1 MNDVTERET
10 APATE
15 KRLPL
20 LQMLLVSFQHVLLM
34 YGGAVAVPL
43 IVGQAAGLSREEIA
57 FLINADL
64 LVAGIATIVQSMGI
78 GPAGIRMPVMM
89 GASFAAVSSMVV
101 MAGMPGVGMTGIF
114 GATIAAGFFGLL
126 IAPFV
131 CKIVRLFPPLVTGT
145 VITSI
150 GLSLFPVAVNWA
162 GGGSATGQFGALP
175 YLGVA
180 AAVLAVIL
188 LINQFLRGFWVNVS
202 VLIGMALGYVLAGSL
217 GMVELSGISAAPAFQ
232 IVTPNH
238 FGTPQFLLAPIL
250 SMCLVVVI
258 IFVESAGM
266 FLALGKITGQDVDP
280 RQLRRGLLCDA
291 GATFLAGFMNTFT
304 HSSFA
309 QNIWSGTDDRRAKP
323 LRNSH
328 RRPVPDHLEP
338 VAEGRIHGRLDS
350 RRGAGRCGHRHVR
363 HGRRHRHQDSAG
375 GRYRRSSQPVAGCR
389 KHRPGH
395 GPGGSAGVLR
405 APAAL
410 DGTHHPQWYRGRYHQ
425 RSDPE
430 SVVQRSWRAGA
441 PCVDRC
447 GPALTER
454 YTPHETR
461 AAERT
466 PPPLQRATKPAPAG
480 FRRLSQSRQA
490 ARPR

>member
-1 MNDVTERET
+1 MNDVTKREA
-10 APATE
+10 APVAE

-20 LQMLLVSFQHVLLM
+20 LQLLLVSFQHVLLM

-64 LVAGIATIVQSMGI
+64 LVAGIATVVQSMGI
-78 GPAGIRMPVMM
+78 GPVGIRMPVMM

-145 VITSI
+145 VITAI

-162 GGGSATGQFGALP
+162 GGGSTAGQFGALP

-217 GMVELSGISAAPAFQ
+217 GMVDLSGINAAPAFQ
-232 IVTPNH
+232 VVTPNH
-238 FGTPQFLLAPIL
+238 FGAPQFLLAPIL

-266 FLALGKITGQDVDP
+266 FLALGKITGQNVDP
-280 RQLRRGLLCDA
+280 KQLRRGLLCDA

-309 QNIWSGTDDRRAKP
+309 QNIGLVQMTGVRSRYVTAFAGLFLISLSLLPKAAFMVASIPAAVLGGAGIAMFGMVAATGIKILQEADIGDRRNQLLVAVSIGLGMVP
-323 LRNSH
+323 VV
-328 RRPVPDHLEP
+328 RPEFFAHLPHWMEP
-338 VAEGRIHGRLDS
+338 ITHSGIAVATI
-350 RRGAGRCGHRHVR
+350 
-363 HGRRHRHQDSAG
+363 SAVTLNLLFNVLG
-375 GRYRRSSQPVAGCR
+375 GPERS
-389 KHRPGH
+389 
-395 GPGGSAGVLR
+395 
-405 APAAL
+405 
-410 DGTHHPQWYRGRYHQ
+410 
-425 RSDPE
+425 
-430 SVVQRSWRAGA
+430 
-441 PCVDRC
+441 
-447 GPALTER
+447 ALTG
-454 YTPHETR
+454 
-461 AAERT
+461 AA
-466 PPPLQRATKPAPAG
+466 QH
-480 FRRLSQSRQA
+480 
-490 ARPR
+490 